1 MLTGDNLLCNAL
13 TKHKPITIST
23 DHINGSAHC
32 TTLAEYVATFWSSG
46 LDLFYWALPHNQMP
60 DRIDAATEDGTR
72 QGYAG
77 FGQGSGAL
85 AAAA

>member
-1 MLTGDNLLCNAL
+1 
-13 TKHKPITIST
+13 
-23 DHINGSAHC
+23 
-32 TTLAEYVATFWSSG
+32 
-46 LDLFYWALPHNQMP
+46 MP